1 MPGGS
6 STATFW
12 DQGED
17 VSVEVNQRALIDK
30 ILARYSGEFTI
41 FRELLQNADD
51 AGAKTVRI
59 RFHTAEAVAGQ
70 SSSSAPPP
78 DLKTAKIARYVV
90 LNDGVPFRPQDWNRL
105 RKIAEG
111 NPDDDK
117 IGAFGVGFYALFSI
131 TESPMVESG
140 DRFMGFYWKDGKDQL
155 FARAGQ
161 LPEGHELGESAG
173 PSATGHPWT
182 RFTMDLR
189 DPAPVERPLEFARF
203 LVTSLTF
210 MQNIRRVEMWVDD
223 KRALEV
229 GKDVGVTETVNAKA
243 MMPGRGDRRATGSTS
258 PQGVMHVD
266 HVEVTAVKMQANLT
280 RWLHQSGLTPP
291 PLPILRPAAIGRAAG
306 GFASMLSSAL
316 FSRGSSATTSASR
329 ELPAP
334 TQPVADPHEILSHE
348 SSLRIFAADVLV
360 QVDRNLGRELE
371 RATKKPPP
379 KRTKLQLIFS
389 PATEGEQDAK
399 AAVDGAEIFAGLKPD
414 LAGERNAKIFI
425 GQATAQTTGIAGHIA
440 ARFIPTVERESIDLQ
455 DRHVAIWNKELL
467 YVGGYISRVIY
478 ELEMADIA
486 TIWQASS
493 VGIAGP
499 DPSVRSWLTRRG
511 LHALRFFTFHGSTP
525 SSLVS
530 KSMELAF
537 FSSFGTTSLPIISSN
552 GILSADKVRCPQP
565 QLRAFLPDLAILPDS
580 VSTSADLMV
589 ARLQERGLLSEISL
603 DDVIRELARTPLNEE
618 QMLACLRWW
627 SSLVNMPEYD
637 VSLRA
642 RFLEAAV
649 LSYEEEGKQRILPL
663 SMVRTFLNPS
673 NVPSDMP
680 LPPFNLPYQI
690 SKQLSANDLR
700 FNFDWNELTVASWIS
715 YVTDPS
721 LTDESAPSST
731 NITRDA
737 AFSDRVFG
745 VLSRA
750 WGRLAQQQKDLIADR
765 LNAVSCVPT
774 RTGFKTPKE
783 SYFVDVDLFPDLAI
797 IDFPNLP
804 IKGQSRTML
813 AALGVRSHVDLQL
826 VFSRLV
832 GQSKWSC
839 YELIRYLVSVKNTL
853 TDHELARLRKTAAF
867 PVAPRGGSAND
878 KSVKIKRVTPD
889 ALYEPTAEHEA
900 LGVDVLDWGIP
911 WKPHSAE
918 AIFAFSLGVKRL
930 VDVGDLLRLASDPSD
945 AGQRDRAFKYL
956 LSHINQY
963 KGFSATTFADF
974 AFVPAIDS
982 NGKPFMANPTEAF
995 LNPSCSVMG
1004 FATVAPLEGDAAA
1017 KLKLLKDV
1025 PTAKLVEALAQRPPT
1040 TVDHAI
1046 KQFEYLSTR
1055 LPGEF
1060 ADPGETILMT
1070 DIFAKIFSWSALST
1084 S

>member
-1 MPGGS
+1 MAMPG
-6 STATFW
+6 STAAFW

-59 RFHTAEAVAGQ
+59 RFYTAEGVAGQ
-70 SSSSAPPP
+70 SSASAP
-78 DLKTAKIARYVV
+78 DLKTAKISRYVV

-161 LPEGHELGESAG
+161 LPEAHELGESAG

-189 DPAPVERPLEFARF
+189 EPAPVERPLEFARF

-243 MMPGRGDRRATGSTS
+243 MSKDRRSGATGATS
-258 PQGVMHVD
+258 PQGVMQVD
-266 HVEVTAVKMQANLT
+266 HVEVTAVKMQAKLT

-291 PLPILRPAAIGRAAG
+291 PLPLLRPAAIGRAAG
-306 GFASMLSSAL
+306 GFASMLQSAL
-316 FSRGSSATTSASR
+316 FSRGSSSAASSSR
-329 ELPAP
+329 EASAP
-334 TQPVADPHEILSHE
+334 SQPVSDPHELLSHD

-360 QVDRNLGRELE
+360 HVDRNLGRELE

-389 PATEGEQDAK
+389 PATEEEESGK
-399 AAVDGAEIFAGLKPD
+399 PAVDGAEIFAGLKPD
-414 LAGERNAKIFI
+414 LAGERTAKVFI

-486 TIWQASS
+486 SIWQASS

-511 LHALRFFTFHGSTP
+511 LHALRFFTFHASTP

-530 KSMELAF
+530 KAMELAF
-537 FSSFGTTSLPIISSN
+537 FSSLGTTSLPIISSN

-603 DDVIRELARTPLNEE
+603 DDVIRELARNPLNEE

-649 LSYEEEGKQRILPL
+649 LSYEEDGKQRILPL
-663 SMVRTFLNPS
+663 SMVRTFLNPA

-715 YVTDPS
+715 YVTDSS
-721 LTDESAPSST
+721 LTEEAAATTT

-765 LNAVSCVPT
+765 LNSLSCVPT

-797 IDFPNLP
+797 IDFPNLQ
-804 IKGQSRTML
+804 IKGQTRTML

-867 PVAPRGGSAND
+867 PVAPHENAAND
-878 KSVKIKRVTPD
+878 KPAKIKRVTPD

-900 LGVDVLDWGIP
+900 LGVDVLDWGSA

-918 AIFAFSLGVKRL
+918 AVFAFSLGVKRL
-930 VDVGDLLRLASDPSD
+930 VDLPDLLRLASDSASAD
-945 AGQRDRAFKYL
+945 QRDRAFKYL
-956 LSHINQY
+956 LAHINQY
-963 KGFSATTFADF
+963 KGFAATSFAGYPF
-974 AFVPAIDS
+974 IPAIDS
-982 NGKPFMANPTEAF
+982 NGKTFMAKPTEAF
-995 LNPSCSVMG
+995 LNPACSVMG
-1004 FATVAPLEGDAAA
+1004 FATVAPLDGDAAV

-1025 PTAKLVEALAQRPPT
+1025 PTAKLVEALRQRPPT
-1040 TVDHAI
+1040 TVDHAV

-1055 LPGEF
+1055 LPGE
-1060 ADPGETILMT
+1060 TML
-1070 DIFAKIFSWSALST
+1070 LSVRAAC
-1084 S
+1084 